1 MFRRAITL
9 LVTIPFL
16 AILTGGCEDD
26 EKATPQI
33 IFDGNIQRGEV
44 DPGYQ
49 SCPDVGALFTIGDF
63 GNQNVDPKIP
73 SKAVKDGESFAQG
86 TVSVSCSVTPAG
98 PDEFNVVGSID
109 LSGATGGFFRIDGK
123 FKTQGDQTG
132 IHAKFASRR
141 SANTYDQIDRAC
153 IVRYTTTF
161 QGVAAGRVWGEID
174 CPKAKNEGAQTQCQT
189 QAQFRFENCDGS

>member
-9 LVTIPFL
+9 LVSIPAL
-16 AILTGGCEDD
+16 VALTGGCEDD

-33 IFDGNIQRGEV
+33 IFDGNIQRGET
-44 DPGYQ
+44 DTGYQ
-49 SCPDVGALFTIGDF
+49 PCPDVGALFTIGDF
-63 GNQNVDPKIP
+63 GNQNFDPP
-73 SKAVKDGESFAQG
+73 QGSRPVKDGEAWDQG

-123 FKTQGDQTG
+123 FKTTGEQTG

-141 SANTYDQIDRAC
+141 SANTYDQNDNAC
-153 IVRYTTTF
+153 IVRYTTQF
-161 QGVAAGRVWGEID
+161 QGVASGRVWGEID

-189 QAQFRFENCDGS
+189 VATFRFENCDGS